1 MNLSRSALMDSIQA
15 ESLKADID
23 GLLTLGSL
31 PVAVVFSTP
40 TSATVFNLATG
51 AVSRVTDD
59 DTFIGWRSALSQKE
73 VNDTDGAKSG
83 DSYLLITQASVSTAP
98 TVDSFC
104 TIDSLRHKV
113 VSPVETPPLS
123 SHYKMRVRVH
133 A

>member
-1 MNLSRSALMDSIQA
+1 MNLSRSALMSDIQA
-15 ESLKADID
+15 ESLKADIN

-40 TSATVFNLATG
+40 TSATVFDLGTG
-51 AVSRVTDD
+51 AVTRLTDD
-59 DTFIGWRSALSQKE
+59 DTFIGWRAVLSQKE

-83 DSYLLITQASVSTAP
+83 DAWLLILQESVSTPP
-98 TVDSFC
+98 TLDSFC
-104 TIDSLRHKV
+104 TIDSARHKV